1 MNSCFMPAFWL
12 LLLSS
17 SWLPTKGNF
26 VQDALKNII
35 VQAVVAIPDS
45 DDTANADAV
54 VSDAVD
60 STKGVVV
67 ARNSVTEK
75 TLKNLK
81 SLKVERTE
89 ETLARKKSGK
99 LDLKGVV
106 ADTTSGSKTAAQL
119 AHLPKLHQL
128 QRQEALARKDR
139 LNGITK
145 GLGDFCLETEK
156 LAAAAMV
163 SAGYL
168 GNTANMEPIGAL
180 AIAGFMGKKHSNGA
194 WGKRC
199 YVVKVRSSS
208 LVQANARRHVRG
220 AGWGAKLEKRCL
232 AGCARACVRG

>member
-1 MNSCFMPAFWL
+1 M
-12 LLLSS
+12 
-17 SWLPTKGNF
+17 SWLPKGNF

-45 DDTANADAV
+45 DDSSNADAV

-81 SLKVERTE
+81 SLKVERTV

-199 YVVKVRSSS
+199 YVVKVSFFVQS
-208 LVQANARRHVRG
+208 LAVCVG
-220 AGWGAKLEKRCL
+220 AIP
-232 AGCARACVRG
+232 CAP